1 LECQVPA
8 LSPTARGFFYLAR
21 PLPRRARE
29 SAVLLKGGEC
39 VLPTQQ
45 KIDAVAEMTQR
56 LEGCQIAVAAKYVGI
71 NVAQASELRNRLR
84 AAGIEFKVYKNTLAR
99 RALRSQGM
107 EAAADFM
114 EGPTAWA
121 FSKDPVAP
129 AKILKEFGKEVSF
142 VSMVGGVLEGKPV
155 TAAQLEALAGLPPRE
170 QLIAQVVGT
179 MAMPLRNTVGV
190 LAALPRNLVNV
201 LDQIRQQ
208 KEQAA

>member
-1 LECQVPA
+1 MV
-8 LSPTARGFFYLAR
+8 R

-114 EGPTAWA
+114 EGPAAWA
-121 FSKDPVAP
+121 FSSDPVAP
-129 AKILKEFGKEVSF
+129 AKILKEFGKEVQF

>member
-1 LECQVPA
+1 M
-8 LSPTARGFFYLAR
+8 AR
-21 PLPRRARE
+21 PRPRRARDG
-29 SAVLLKGGEC
+29 AVLLKGGEC

-56 LEGCQIAVAAKYVGI
+56 LEGCQIAVAAKYVGM

-84 AAGIEFKVYKNTLAR
+84 AAGVEFKVYKNTLAR

-129 AKILKEFGKEVSF
+129 AKILKDFGKEVAF

>member
-1 LECQVPA
+1 M
-8 LSPTARGFFYLAR
+8 AR
-21 PLPRRARE
+21 PRPRRARE
-29 SAVLLKGGEC
+29 SAVLSKGGEC

-56 LEGCQIAVAAKYVGI
+56 LEGCQIAVAAKYVGM

-84 AAGIEFKVYKNTLAR
+84 AAGVEFKVYKNTLAR

-121 FSKDPVAP
+121 FSVDPVAP
-129 AKILKEFGKEVSF
+129 AKILKEFGKEVPF
-142 VSMVGGVLEGKPV
+142 VSMVGGVLEGRPV